1 MGVAFSMRFAASLLL
16 WLAIAVPAAAQVCE
30 TSVAGKTGEVIVT
43 RGGRAQPVLVTWVV
57 ERREGAGEETDHFAR
72 PGLVLDFTMAADG
85 ALVPARAMAPITRY
99 SDPELGKAPG
109 LSEVQVRAIAAGS
122 GPITWRGDEPA
133 AGEVAL
139 VKRLREARPQE
150 LVIEV
155 VARGEVLASA
165 TFDLSGLAEVRGMAR
180 QALAKCDSQTP

>member
-1 MGVAFSMRFAASLLL
+1 MSVAFSMRFVASLLL

-30 TSVAGKTGEVIVT
+30 TSVTGKAGEVIVT
-43 RGGRAQPVLVTWVV
+43 GGGRAQPVLVTWVV
-57 ERREGAGEETDHFAR
+57 ERREGVGEETDHFAR

-99 SDPELGKAPG
+99 SDPELGRAPA
-109 LSEVQVRAIAAGS
+109 LSEVQVRAMAAGS

-139 VKRLREARPQE
+139 VKRLREAWPQE

-155 VARGEVLASA
+155 VVRSEVLASA
-165 TFDLSGLAEVRGMAR
+165 TFDLSVLPEVLAMAR
-180 QALAKCDSQTP
+180 QALVECGPA